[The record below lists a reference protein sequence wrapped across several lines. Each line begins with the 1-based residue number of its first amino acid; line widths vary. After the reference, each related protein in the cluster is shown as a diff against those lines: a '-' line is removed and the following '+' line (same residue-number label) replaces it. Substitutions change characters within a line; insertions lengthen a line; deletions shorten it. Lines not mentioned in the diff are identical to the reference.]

1 MNKKNSKRPPKES
14 SWNAQASHNLEK
26 RLLEAA
32 KQQPQ
37 ESTPTDTDKTHLQL
51 VSAFAKYKGVIQAW
65 KGVPLHALTVCVDTQ
80 DEALAEEI
88 EKCKIYPTDI
98 DCKLSKSDVER
109 MRPTLCN
116 YVFNGTPSTD
126 EILGALSCKAEEPL
140 SVKDVRYLAFF
151 LEMLYEKG
159 KICRWWQKAYTEA
172 KVFSW
177 NGKPIEKF
185 SDRLRDAKNDF
196 RNLKTEPNKLRTNQ
210 EKRLQAY
217 QDLEM
222 L

>member
-1 MNKKNSKRPPKES
+1 MSKKNNKRPTKEFTF
-14 SWNAQASHNLEK
+14 NAQATAKLEK
-26 RLLEAA
+26 RIVDEE
-32 KQQPQ
+32 KRQ
-37 ESTPTDTDKTHLQL
+37 ENIHVDTDKVHSQF
-51 VSAFAKYKGVIQAW
+51 VSAFAKHKDLFQKM
-65 KGVPLHALTVCVDTQ
+65 KGVPVHALTVCVERQ
-80 DEALAEEI
+80 DKELAKEI
-88 EKCKIYPTDI
+88 DKCRIYPTDI
-98 DCKLSKSDVER
+98 DCKLSKSDIER
-109 MRPTLCN
+109 MRPTLCK

-126 EILGALSCKAEEPL
+126 EILGALSCKAEKPL

-151 LEMLYEKG
+151 LENLNDKG
-159 KICRWWQKAYTEA
+159 IICRWWQKAYTEA

-196 RNLKTEPNKLRTNQ
+196 RNLKTAPKLRINQ